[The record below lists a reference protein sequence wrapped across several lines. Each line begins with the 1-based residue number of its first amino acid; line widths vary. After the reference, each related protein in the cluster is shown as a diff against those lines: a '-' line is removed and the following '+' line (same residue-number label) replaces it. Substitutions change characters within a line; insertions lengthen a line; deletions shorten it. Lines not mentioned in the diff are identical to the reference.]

1 MLTHVDCDVHDVFVL
16 GASGF
21 VGSAVVDAA
30 LRAGLKVGA
39 WARSEAQAAAL
50 RQRGVAVTAPPSI
63 PAAKVVIDLIQPKL
77 PARLSE
83 GALAKAAR
91 YRVATTRGVLQALPP
106 GAMLFSVSGTD
117 DFEAGPV
124 SHRSRF
130 TRRPKGFARIGLA
143 VRAEVL
149 ASNRPFASIHLGT
162 VYGPG
167 KAFAATLFPKLAK
180 GRLPVVGGGGNR
192 LPLIHVEDAAR
203 ALVHLATLGT
213 EEVTAHP
220 WIVTDGTGTTQRD
233 LLELG
238 AKLLGAP
245 RPRSVPRWLASVVAG
260 SVGAASFSR
269 DVPTDPSALVATG
282 FTFRFPSIAT
292 GLPASLARLEAA

>member
-1 MLTHVDCDVHDVFVL
+1 MLTYDHDVFIL

-21 VGSAVVDAA
+21 VGSTVVDAA

-39 WARSEAQAAAL
+39 WARSEAQAAVL
-50 RQRGVAVTAPPSI
+50 RQRGVAVSAPPSI
-63 PAAKVVIDLIQPKL
+63 PPSKVVIDLIQPKL
-77 PARLSE
+77 PERLSE
-83 GALAKAAR
+83 AALGKAAR
-91 YRVATTRGVLQALPP
+91 YRVETTRGVLHALPP
-106 GAMLFSVSGTD
+106 GAVLFSVSGTD
-117 DFEAGPV
+117 DFDAGVV

-130 TRRPKGFARIGLA
+130 TGDPKGFARIGLS

-149 ASNRPFASIHLGT
+149 ASMRPFASIHLGT

-167 KAFAATLFPKLAK
+167 KSFAATLFPRLAK
-180 GRLPVVGGGGNR
+180 GRMPVVGDGSNR

-203 ALVHLATLGT
+203 ALVHLATLST
-213 EEVTAHP
+213 EQVTAHP
-220 WIVTDGTGTTQRD
+220 WIVTDGTRTTQRE

-245 RPRSVPRWLASVVAG
+245 RPKSVPRWLASVVAG
-260 SVGAASFSR
+260 SVAAASFSR

-292 GLPASLARLEAA
+292 GLPESLARLEVA